1 MTHYDGSR
9 RRNDQYQ
16 FVIGLETFTI
26 GNAKT
31 PVCYSFINSCWG
43 ECEYVLMI
51 IRLGNLCLEFT
62 TLIPMADLQ
71 ASCCS
76 LEDFRLFFCEFIFTG
91 YSGDQLPQVLKYMM
105 QTWKLKG
112 EIFKKIRKWT
122 LTHGSSLLERNRK
135 KKFYIF
141 RKKKTT

>member
-1 MTHYDGSR
+1 
-9 RRNDQYQ
+9 
-16 FVIGLETFTI
+16 
-26 GNAKT
+26 
-31 PVCYSFINSCWG
+31 
-43 ECEYVLMI
+43 
-51 IRLGNLCLEFT
+51 
-62 TLIPMADLQ
+62 MADLQ

-112 EIFKKIRKWT
+112 EIFLKNKEVNSNTWIILVREKQ
-122 LTHGSSLLERNRK
+122 EK

-141 RKKKTT
+141 TKKKKKT